1 MMAILFLISRLTAC
15 LRVAGTG
22 ETEESTAR
30 LTGDF
35 RESQPQA
42 VLA

>member
-1 MMAILFLISRLTAC
+1 MAILFLISRLTAC

-22 ETEESTAR
+22 KPEESPAR
-30 LTGDF
+30 LAGDF
-35 RESQPQA
+35 RESHPQA